1 MLHLTQLYCIKIKY
15 NFNVYWNFKNNLLNY
30 SRKSHLI
37 NFCSNSSFRFQFL
50 FLNTRVNVRFFA
62 STHMINLFNYFSTS
76 LFILKIGDEGVPIQV
91 DGEAWLQPPG
101 MIRIIH
107 KNRVQV
113 LARNRNLEVSLK
125 TWHEKQRQHSIS
137 IAREQTSVTSE
148 YSTAI
153 GDSLFTERETYLLL
167 NFIENVS
174 TLVKW
179 VKFLIISHPSLQ
191 PDLYAIASKTAD
203 ALEAIHPG
211 GKLLDGPS
219 LRAKLTELVSV
230 TRQLYE
236 NSCELLRERG
246 HSLIMREDLETKLSV
261 ALANIEMELR
271 KCTMQR
277 SEDGTM
283 KIYLNVLAPN
293 NEDSSDHRKKA
304 KPFWMRFRNKEQTPT
319 SSRGGRSSSREAVT
333 NWGVN
338 EVIVWLEALQLSEYI
353 DSFIKNDIRGKELL
367 TLARRDLKELGVT
380 KVGHVKR
387 ILQAIK
393 DLQTS

>member
-1 MLHLTQLYCIKIKY
+1 MPYPLKDPNPLRMCQFHDANTDINN
-15 NFNVYWNFKNNLLNY
+15 NFSPIHNGFFIFIISKQTKKNPH
-30 SRKSHLI
+30 S
-37 NFCSNSSFRFQFL
+37 
-50 FLNTRVNVRFFA
+50 
-62 STHMINLFNYFSTS
+62 
-76 LFILKIGDEGVPIQV
+76 GDEGVPIQV

-107 KNRVQV
+107 KNRVQM
-113 LARNRNLEVSLK
+113 LGRNRSLEVSLK
-125 TWHEKQRQHSIS
+125 SWHEKQRQHSIS

-153 GDSLFTERETYLLL
+153 GDNLFTERETYLLL
-167 NFIENVS
+167 NFIECVS

-203 ALEAIHPG
+203 SLEAIHPG
-211 GKLLDGPS
+211 GKLLDGPN
-219 LRAKLTELVSV
+219 LRTKLTELVAS

-236 NSCELLRERG
+236 SSCELLRERG

-277 SEDGTM
+277 SEDGSM

-293 NEDSSDHRKKA
+293 NDDTTDQRKKA
-304 KPFWMRFRNKEQTPT
+304 KPFWMRFRNKEQQQTT
-319 SSRGGRSSSREAVT
+319 RTNRSSSREAVS

-393 DLQTS
+393 DLHTN

>member
-1 MLHLTQLYCIKIKY
+1 
-15 NFNVYWNFKNNLLNY
+15 
-30 SRKSHLI
+30 
-37 NFCSNSSFRFQFL
+37 
-50 FLNTRVNVRFFA
+50 
-62 STHMINLFNYFSTS
+62 
-76 LFILKIGDEGVPIQV
+76 
-91 DGEAWLQPPG
+91 

-107 KNRVQV
+107 KNRVQM
-113 LARNRNLEVSLK
+113 LCRNRNLEVSLK
-125 TWHEKQRQHSIS
+125 SWQVKQRQHSVS

-174 TLVKW
+174 TLVKM

-191 PDLYAIASKTAD
+191 PDLYANATKTAD

-211 GKLLDGPS
+211 GKLLDGPN
-219 LRAKLTELVSV
+219 LRTKLTELVSS
-230 TRQLYE
+230 TSATYE
-236 NSCELLRERG
+236 ATCELLRERG

-271 KCTMQR
+271 KCSMQR
-277 SEDGTM
+277 SEDGSM

-293 NEDSSDHRKKA
+293 NDDVDHRKKS
-304 KPFWMRFRNKEQTPT
+304 KPFWIRFRNREQQPN
-319 SSRGGRSSSREAVT
+319 SNSNRQQRSSSREAVS

-338 EVIVWLEALQLSEYI
+338 EVITWLEAMQLSEYI

-367 TLARRDLKELGVT
+367 TLARRDLKDLGVT

-393 DLQTS
+393 DLHAS

>member
-1 MLHLTQLYCIKIKY
+1 LNYFIVII
-15 NFNVYWNFKNNLLNY
+15 NLLNIY
-30 SRKSHLI
+30 I
-37 NFCSNSSFRFQFL
+37 
-50 FLNTRVNVRFFA
+50 FF
-62 STHMINLFNYFSTS
+62 
-76 LFILKIGDEGVPIQV
+76 LKIGEEGVPIQV

-113 LARNRNLEVSLK
+113 LSRNRNLEVSLK
-125 TWHEKQRQHSIS
+125 SWHEKQRQHSIS
-137 IAREQTSVTSE
+137 IAREQTSITSE

-153 GDSLFTERETYLLL
+153 GDNLFTERETYLLL
-167 NFIENVS
+167 NFIECVS

-203 ALEAIHPG
+203 ALEAVHPG
-211 GKLLDGPS
+211 GKLLDGPN
-219 LRAKLTELVSV
+219 LRTKLTELVST

-236 NSCELLRERG
+236 SSCELLRERS

-277 SEDGTM
+277 SEDGSM

-293 NEDSSDHRKKA
+293 NEDTDHHRKKA
-304 KPFWMRFRNKEQTPT
+304 KPFWMRFRNREQPP
-319 SSRGGRSSSREAVT
+319 SASRTNRSSSREAVS

-338 EVIVWLEALQLSEYI
+338 EVIVWLETLQLSEYI

-367 TLARRDLKELGVT
+367 TLARRDLKELGVV

-393 DLQTS
+393 DLQTN